1 MTKDVLDALRFCG
14 LLEDLSRIV
23 LQFVRELPRP
33 YSAIYPAPLH
43 FLDDRDGFE
52 TYDPDELFSLP
63 GT

>member
-1 MTKDVLDALRFCG
+1 MTKDVLDALRCCG

-43 FLDDRDGFE
+43 FVDDRDGFE
-52 TYDPDELFSLP
+52 TYDPAELFKLP